1 MQSPDH
7 IKDLTVEEG
16 SLPALAGLLAGFG
29 EEIVAEP
36 EELEGALRRMAANI
50 RERLRLGA
58 VEISASVGESLRI
71 SILEGSAVSERG
83 TMFEAFPIRRGKLS
97 VGVVRGYPAAPKR
110 RGRRGN
116 GTLLAG

>member
-1 MQSPDH
+1 MQCPDH

-36 EELEGALRRMAANI
+36 EELEGALRRMAAGV
-50 RERLRLGA
+50 RERLGLGA

-71 SILEGSAVSERG
+71 SILEGAWSPR
-83 TMFEAFPIRRGKLS
+83 EARCSRSFLS
-97 VGVVRGYPAAPKR
+97 VGASSP
-110 RGRRGN
+110 
-116 GTLLAG
+116 LES